1 MDAINDHKTGERS
14 LGVPPSKQ
22 TFPVGLLV
30 EGHLCLVVG
39 GGKVAERKVGLLLDA
54 SAKVRVVS
62 PDLTEPLQALVKAG
76 TITHV
81 ARLFDAGDPVG
92 MMVVFA
98 ATNDKVANR
107 QVLTACRAIGV
118 LCCPVD
124 GNWTEGDFVTPA
136 VLRQG
141 DLTVAISTGGR
152 SCRKSRMVRDDLE
165 KHLAM
170 TESAELVV
178 LGTSHDYLPIDQRE
192 PLHLAGDRMDQAGA
206 MLALIWGVHEFALSN
221 TCNRIEFVGVVSN
234 PDAVMPLISRIL
246 RFDGLKPDAFYV
258 RRGYKAFEHMAVL
271 TAGLLSQTPGECHI
285 VGQLKD
291 MLDYAA
297 ERGWA
302 GPLMREWMDS
312 TLHTSKDIRQ
322 VTSPLLRAVEIED
335 MGIEFL
341 ASQCPKLAEKRVIVI
356 GSGVVG
362 QGLVERLLP
371 YGGKVDWIYHTNRP
385 APPSGAED
393 RVSIGDFN
401 QLRGRLGDADIVVSA
416 TSSPGHVLHQGHAP
430 FFDQEKS
437 ILMVDLAIPRNISP
451 ELHGLTPHL
460 RVVDLDDLKAWARRQ
475 SVDLVRVYELSRQI
489 AKEHMDLYERLV
501 RSLQNRN
508 TRE

>member
-1 MDAINDHKTGERS
+1 MDAIDTRKNGERS
-14 LGVPPSKQ
+14 LGLPPSKQ
-22 TFPVGLLV
+22 VFPVGLLA
-30 EGHLCLVVG
+30 EGRPCLVVG
-39 GGKVAERKVGLLLDA
+39 GGKVAERKVGLLIDA
-54 SAKVRVVS
+54 GAQVRVVS
-62 PDLTEPLQALVKAG
+62 PDLTGSLQALADAG
-76 TITHV
+76 TLVHV
-81 ARLFDAGDPVG
+81 PRRFADEDPRG
-92 MMVVFA
+92 ALLVFA
-98 ATNDKVANR
+98 ATNDKVTNR
-107 QVLTACRAIGV
+107 QVLAACQAAGV

-136 VLRQG
+136 VLRRG

-152 SCRKSRMVRDDLE
+152 SCRKSRMIRDDLG
-165 KHLAM
+165 KHIAM
-170 TESAELVV
+170 TESAELMV
-178 LGTSHDYLPIDQRE
+178 LGTSHDYLPIEKRE
-192 PLHLAGDRMDQAGA
+192 PLHLAGDRMDQVGA
-206 MLALIWGVHEFALSN
+206 MLALVWGIHEFALSN
-221 TCNRIEFVGVVSN
+221 TCNRVEFIGVVSN
-234 PDAVMPLISRIL
+234 PDDVMPLIQRIL

-258 RRGYKAFEHMAVL
+258 RRGYQAFEHMAVL

-291 MLDYAA
+291 MLDHAV

-322 VTSPLLRAVEIED
+322 ATSPLLRGLEIED

-341 ASQCPKLAEKRVIVI
+341 ASACPNLAAKRVIVI

-371 YGGKVDWIYHTNRP
+371 LGVAVDWIYHVNRP
-385 APPSGAED
+385 APPAGAEG
-393 RVSIGDFN
+393 RVFIGDFN
-401 QLRGRLGDADIVVSA
+401 QLRGRLGEADIVVSA
-416 TSSPGHVLHQGHAP
+416 TTSPGHVLHQGHAP

-451 ELHGLTPHL
+451 ELHGLTPNL
-460 RVVDLDDLKAWARRQ
+460 RVVDLDDLKAWSRRQ

-489 AKEHMDLYERLV
+489 AREHMDLYERLV
-501 RSLQNRN
+501 RSLQSGH
-508 TRE
+508 TLE